1 MATLG
6 IEEEYLLLDPKS
18 LFPAWV
24 SAEVSGFI
32 HGTGQVADEDVQREL
47 LSCQLETATPV
58 CNTLEEAGEALLHF
72 RKELSAAAMK
82 AGARAS
88 SSSTAPRAEA
98 GPAELTDKQRYYDL
112 KEDAQEVATDQ
123 YVNGLHVHV
132 GIPDRDT
139 GVRALNRIR
148 AWLPAIVALSV
159 NSPLWQDHDTGF
171 ASWRTIH
178 FRRWPLQGC
187 PPEFADADDYDRRV
201 QRMLGIGAIIDTGL
215 VTWLARLSE
224 NYPTIEVRAADSQ
237 LEVKDTL
244 LLAGIIRGLIVTAI
258 NDVQTGQPYESAD
271 PELLEGAVWQSARYG
286 LSGNLVLVS
295 EGVLKPA
302 REVIGTL
309 LEYISPALDEAGDT
323 ETVKAGVERLF
334 DSGTGDVRQR
344 AAMDHGGLPALMD
357 LYTTSLIAE

>member
-18 LFPAWV
+18 LLPAWV

-32 HGTGQVADEDVQREL
+32 HGTGHIADEDVQREL

-58 CNTLEEAGEALLHF
+58 CETLEEARQSLLHF
-72 RKELSAAAMK
+72 RKELSAAAIK

-88 SSSTAPRAEA
+88 SSSTAPRTEA
-98 GPAELTDKQRYYDL
+98 GHTEITDKQRYYDL
-112 KEDAQEVATDQ
+112 KENAPEIVADQ

-139 GVRALNRIR
+139 AVLALNRIR
-148 AWLPAIVALSV
+148 QWLPAIVALST
-159 NSPLWQDHDTGF
+159 NSPLWLDHDTGF

-187 PPEFADADDYDRRV
+187 PPEFDDAADYDRRV
-201 QRMLGIGAIIDTGL
+201 QRMVGIGSIIDTGL

-224 NYPTIEVRAADSQ
+224 SYPTIEVRAADSQ
-237 LEVKDTL
+237 LEARDSVL
-244 LLAGIIRGLIVTAI
+244 IAGIIRGLIVSAV
-258 NDVQTGQPYESAD
+258 NDVKTGQPYQSVQT
-271 PELLEGAVWQSARYG
+271 ELLEGAVWQSARYG

-295 EGVLKPA
+295 EGRLEPA
-302 REVIGTL
+302 RSVIDAL
-309 LEYISPALDEAGDT
+309 LDYIGPALDEAGDT
-323 ETVKAGVERLF
+323 ETVKAGIERLF
-334 DSGTGDVRQR
+334 ESGTGDVRQR
-344 AAMDHGGLPALMD
+344 AAMDHGGWPALVD